1 MKAYGRPGKVFE
13 YQGKET
19 TVAELSQMSGVP
31 AAKIHNRLNYGW
43 PVEAAISEPNKQGGP
58 ARMPLLPEFEN
69 GNIVEVVFRQPVGVY
84 THMRPKLNKRYIV
97 TAHTGLKNS
106 SPTYTITLENG
117 KILIVYPY
125 EFEIVSVTPHVE
137 LTEVTDIE

>member
-43 PVEAAISEPNKQGGP
+43 SVEAAISAPHKQGGS

-84 THMRPKLNKRYIV
+84 SHMRPKLNKRYIA
-97 TAHTGLKNS
+97 TAHTSLHNA

-117 KILIVYPY
+117 KLLIVYPD
-125 EFEIVSVTPHVE
+125 EFEIVRFTHRKDDVLLAAE
-137 LTEVTDIE
+137 